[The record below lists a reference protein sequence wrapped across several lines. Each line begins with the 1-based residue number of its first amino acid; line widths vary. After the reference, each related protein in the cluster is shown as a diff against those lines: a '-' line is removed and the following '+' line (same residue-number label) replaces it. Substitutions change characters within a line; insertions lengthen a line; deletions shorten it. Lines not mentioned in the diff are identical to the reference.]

1 MLGER
6 VETTVAEMMA
16 YELILG
22 NCKFTFPEAMSMAK
36 LQDVSEVIN
45 IRGYVRAKHNHKN
58 IVNINK
64 KVRQMT

>member
-1 MLGER
+1 
-6 VETTVAEMMA
+6 
-16 YELILG
+16 
-22 NCKFTFPEAMSMAK
+22 MAK

-64 KVRQMT
+64 KVRQIT